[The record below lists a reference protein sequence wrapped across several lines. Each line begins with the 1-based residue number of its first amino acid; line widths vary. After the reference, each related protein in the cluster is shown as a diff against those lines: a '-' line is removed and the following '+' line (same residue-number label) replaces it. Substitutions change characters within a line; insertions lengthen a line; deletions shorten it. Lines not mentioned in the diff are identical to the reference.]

1 MPAKPSQIMDC
12 AGLGLALAWPLV
24 NNREQLMAIG
34 VIATL
39 KVAENKG
46 AEFEAVFKELASQ
59 VRANEP
65 GNKLYQVCKSRKE
78 ENTYIVME
86 LYADQAALDA
96 HGKSDHYR
104 AAGPKLGPTLAGR
117 PDVQFFDTV

>member
-1 MPAKPSQIMDC
+1 
-12 AGLGLALAWPLV
+12 
-24 NNREQLMAIG
+24 MAIG

-39 KVAENKG
+39 KVQENKG
-46 AEFEAVFKELASQ
+46 AEFEAVFRELAAQ

-65 GNKLYQVCKSRKE
+65 GNKLYQVCKSRKD

-104 AAGPKLGPTLAGR
+104 AAGPKLGPTMAGR

>member
-1 MPAKPSQIMDC
+1 
-12 AGLGLALAWPLV
+12 
-24 NNREQLMAIG
+24 MAIG
-34 VIATL
+34 IVATL
-39 KVAENKG
+39 KVQEGKG
-46 AEFEAVFKELASQ
+46 AEFEAVFRELAGL

-65 GNKLYQVCKSRKE
+65 GNKLYQVCKSRTDG
-78 ENTYIVME
+78 NTYIVME

-117 PDVQFFDTV
+117 PDIQFFDTI